1 MASWIEL
8 DSTDPEIRLC
18 SELALRQEV
27 DWARHISLPGVLFP
41 CLPKGNLFN
50 TARALND
57 VVSST
62 FGTQVYVKVPL
73 ADKNNLKDNL
83 PWKQWNRLRTLTEY
97 NPKIQVALEI
107 TSQLP
112 PDEQLLDMWVAEPIR
127 LVIVPGEVFVPNS
140 KGYPVLPKPHQ
151 KFIQKLMDKMKP
163 DIVVTI
169 PDTPLHKSATSSSYC
184 DYIRYLNRNLRPLT
198 SYDIISAG
206 FQDYIQIPLQPLMDN
221 LENQTY
227 ETFESDPVKY
237 QLYEKAVYKALLDKV
252 EHQSNYVT

>member
-1 MASWIEL
+1 MPNWIQL
-8 DSTDPEIRLC
+8 DSDNAETRLC
-18 SELALRQEV
+18 CELALKQEV
-27 DWARHISLPGVLFP
+27 DWARHIALPGVIFP
-41 CLPKGNLFN
+41 YLPKGNLLN
-50 TARALND
+50 TSRVLND
-57 VVSST
+57 IVSST
-62 FGTQVYVKVPL
+62 SGTQIYVRVPL

-97 NPKIQVALEI
+97 NPRIQVALEI

-112 PDEQLLDMWVAEPIR
+112 SDEQLLDMWIAEPIKT
-127 LVIVPGEVFVPNS
+127 VIVPGEIFVSNS

-163 DIVVTI
+163 DMVVTV
-169 PDTPLHKSATSSSYC
+169 PSTPIHKSASPSSYC

-198 SYDIISAG
+198 SYDVISAG

-237 QLYEKAVYKALLDKV
+237 QLYEKAVYKALLDRV
-252 EHQSNYVT
+252 DHQSDYVT